1 MIKELDKYEF
11 IWNDCKISFVY
22 SIDSEVVIAY
32 VSKER
37 KRRCYTL
44 NNCIERKNVYDSW
57 GHLCGIKRIDNTEK
71 RISDFVELV
80 KKGELELL

>member
-1 MIKELDKYEF
+1 MSNVDKFNFVWEG
-11 IWNDCKISFVY
+11 CKISFVY
-22 SIDSEVVIAY
+22 SLDSEVVIAY

-44 NNCIERKNVYDSW
+44 NNCIKRKNVYDAW
-57 GHLCGIKRIDNTEK
+57 GHLCGVKTIDNTEK
-71 RISDFVELV
+71 RISEFIELV